1 MSAFVDALYKL
12 HEKKDT
18 ESKDKLFEEEATES
32 INLVVGSIKLPSD
45 KRRQT
50 IKMYVSP
57 FNYDLCIGGPAGV
70 A

>member
-18 ESKDKLFEEEATES
+18 ESKDKLFEEDSTES

-50 IKMYVSP
+50 IKM
-57 FNYDLCIGGPAGV
+57 
-70 A
+70 

>member
-1 MSAFVDALYKL
+1 MSAGVHRCLQVYTVFQVSAFVDALYKL

-18 ESKDKLFEEEATES
+18 ESKDKLFEEDSTES

-50 IKMYVSP
+50 IKM
-57 FNYDLCIGGPAGV
+57 
-70 A
+70 